1 MVDGS
6 RRGPYAKSAQRRQQI
21 IDQALDVFNEL
32 GSDRTSLRS
41 IADAL
46 GVTHPVLRH
55 HFGTRERLFL
65 EVLRQADARGR
76 DKLAAENESPAG
88 EGDRSAAGFA
98 SAIAQVVMG
107 QPGLMPLYV
116 TMIARA
122 LERENADSRPF
133 FAERFRD
140 MRREV
145 VAILQEGQASGVVRN
160 DIEVESAAAVIVA
173 ISDGLS
179 TQWLIDPDVDFSEAM
194 RMVDQLLAP
203 PLRQG
208 S

>member
-6 RRGPYAKSAQRRQQI
+6 QRGPYAKSALRRQQI

-55 HFGTRERLFL
+55 HFGSRERLFL
-65 EVLRQADARGR
+65 EVLRQADTRGR
-76 DKLAAENESPAG
+76 EKLVGES
-88 EGDRSAAGFA
+88 DRSAAGFA
-98 SAIAQVVMG
+98 SALAQVVMG

-145 VAILQEGQASGVVRN
+145 VAILQEGQASGVVRG
-160 DIEVESAAAVIVA
+160 DIPVESTAAVIVA

-194 RMVDQLLAP
+194 RLVDQLLAP
-203 PLRQG
+203 PSHQE

>member
-1 MVDGS
+1 MVGGS
-6 RRGPYAKSAQRRQQI
+6 PRGPYAKSALRRQQI

-55 HFGTRERLFL
+55 HFGSRERLFL

-76 DKLAAENESPAG
+76 ERLAG
-88 EGDRSAAGFA
+88 EGEGERSAAGFA
-98 SAIAQVVMG
+98 AAIAHVVMG

-140 MRREV
+140 MRSEV
-145 VAILQEGQASGVVRN
+145 VAILREGQASGLVRD
-160 DIEVESAAAVIVA
+160 DIAVESAAAVIVA

-179 TQWLIDPDVDFSEAM
+179 TQWLIDPEVDFSEAM
-194 RMVDQLLAP
+194 RLVDQLLAP
-203 PLRQG
+203 PPPRDA
-208 S
+208 

>member
-6 RRGPYAKSAQRRQQI
+6 RRGPYAKSALRRQQI

-55 HFGTRERLFL
+55 HFGSRERLFL
-65 EVLRQADARGR
+65 EVLRQADVRGR
-76 DKLAAENESPAG
+76 EKLAAEAEA
-88 EGDRSAAGFA
+88 EADTSAAGFA

-145 VAILQEGQASGVVRN
+145 VAILQEGQESGVVRD
-160 DIEVESAAAVIVA
+160 DIPVESAAAVIVA

-194 RMVDQLLAP
+194 RLVDQLLAP
-203 PLRQG
+203 PPHPG
-208 S
+208 P